1 MAIPE
6 ARKYTEEEYYAIK
19 DEGRYEL
26 IDGYIVDMS
35 PRPNRRHQKIS
46 RRLSTM
52 ISNYIDAMG
61 GNCDVYY
68 DSDVK
73 LEDGRIVAPD
83 IYVTCDPDNA
93 NEQQYLGAPEWVI
106 EIVSPSSIS
115 NDYYNKV
122 NLYKDYGTKEYW
134 IVDPLKNHITV
145 HIWDG
150 EFIDISH
157 YRWDEDIPVYFYKDK
172 TPPLTLNIADMLG
185 EMQPAEKK

>member
-1 MAIPE
+1 
-6 ARKYTEEEYYAIK
+6 
-19 DEGRYEL
+19 
-26 IDGYIVDMS
+26 
-35 PRPNRRHQKIS
+35 
-46 RRLSTM
+46 M

-172 TPPLTLNIADMLG
+172 TPPLVLNIAAMLKETQRTG
-185 EMQPAEKK
+185 ESQ